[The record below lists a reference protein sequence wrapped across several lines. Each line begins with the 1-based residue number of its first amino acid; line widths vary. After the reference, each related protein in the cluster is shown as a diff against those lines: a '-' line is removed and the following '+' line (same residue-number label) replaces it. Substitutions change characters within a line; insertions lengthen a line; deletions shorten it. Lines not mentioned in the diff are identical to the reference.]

1 MGTHPIFESDFDCLT
16 DMSDYEGLSRVVTI
30 KKKKSDGLGFKL
42 KNDPKRK
49 GNIVS
54 DVSSTGPAGKC
65 GLLVGDRIIAIKKKN
80 VQNSKHADVVAEIKK
95 YAKKD
100 TIQFTVVAAACDP
113 VNPDRDEMAE
123 SSGEKIFNVQKI
135 GTSYGFSL
143 STVKNGDEYRH
154 IIKDIK
160 AGGAAQKAGM
170 ENKMI
175 LIAMNGRDCV
185 SLGHKEVV
193 QEVKSGGKNVIIRC
207 KVVTEEEI
215 AEKIA
220 EKAAEVAPVASTM
233 PAPEPETPVVAA
245 PSASGKAKICRVVK
259 SPRDNYGF
267 SCKYEKEIEL
277 ETVNRIAIGSPAQ
290 LAGLENGDRIYAV
303 NGTKIVGLSHAET
316 IALIKTYENHVV
328 FLAVPEAHWTAGMSV
343 SEASAV
349 PQWESNYGELGI
361 PRNVTLEREP
371 GERYGFT
378 IEYVNKQHVVKA
390 VGDHSPAAKAGL
402 NIGDIVWC
410 INKADVSKM
419 GHSEA
424 LNHVRENPDQVQMT
438 VVDEKAVTL
447 YTTLNIDISHELTEE
462 LQVWKASVEEE
473 TPVAAV
479 MPAPEEPEVE
489 PEVEAEPEPE
499 PEEEKIIEHP
509 VAAAVVASKII
520 ENKRDDE
527 EEPPKPRLVT
537 LVKDQGYGFFLQDQ
551 DGHYLNQI
559 SPGEPADLAGV
570 KDNDGI
576 VEINGTNVESATHA
590 HVVDLIRESGDK
602 VSFLIVDKET
612 DEYYKSRDI
621 LITSA
626 LLGIVHNAPKAR
638 LCKLVKQESG
648 FGFEVHSEKTDDYG
662 NAQFLRNIMEGGAAE
677 KAGIQEHDRLIEIN
691 KTKTAGLEHGDIV
704 GLIKGSGDTMIFLV
718 ADAECSEYYHSK
730 GVTITEEHADPLYDP
745 PTYDQQKSDPVIE
758 HPVAAAAVVAA
769 AVKKATEEDEPEPVA
784 EPVAEPEPEPEAEPE
799 PEPAAEPEPEPEAEP
814 EEGREPI
821 IEPEPDEEEL
831 KPPEE
836 PEPEPEPEP

>member
-1 MGTHPIFESDFDCLT
+1 
-16 DMSDYEGLSRVVTI
+16 
-30 KKKKSDGLGFKL
+30 
-42 KNDPKRK
+42 
-49 GNIVS
+49 
-54 DVSSTGPAGKC
+54 
-65 GLLVGDRIIAIKKKN
+65 
-80 VQNSKHADVVAEIKK
+80 
-95 YAKKD
+95 
-100 TIQFTVVAAACDP
+100 
-113 VNPDRDEMAE
+113 
-123 SSGEKIFNVQKI
+123 
-135 GTSYGFSL
+135 
-143 STVKNGDEYRH
+143 
-154 IIKDIK
+154 
-160 AGGAAQKAGM
+160 M

-185 SLGHKEVV
+185 GLGHKEVV

-207 KVVTEEEI
+207 KIVTEEEI
-215 AEKIA
+215 AEKVA
-220 EKAAEVAPVASTM
+220 EKVAEVAPVASTM
-233 PAPEPETPVVAA
+233 PAPEPFDATVDTPAVT
-245 PSASGKAKICRVVK
+245 SSGGKAKICRVVK

-267 SCKYEKEIEL
+267 SCKYEKDIEL

-328 FLAVPEAHWTAGMSV
+328 FLAVPEADWTAGMPV

-349 PQWESNYGELGI
+349 PQWEANYGELGI

-390 VGDHSPAAKAGL
+390 VGDHSPAARAGL

-462 LQVWKASVEEE
+462 LQVMIYKKGMTHSILQAWKAAVEEE
-473 TPVAAV
+473 APVAAV
-479 MPAPEEPEVE
+479 MPAPEEPVPE
-489 PEVEAEPEPE
+489 PEAEPEAEPEPE
-499 PEEEKIIEHP
+499 PEEEKKIEHP
-509 VAAAVVASKII
+509 VAAAVVAAKVI
-520 ENKRDDE
+520 ENNRSDE
-527 EEPPKPRLVT
+527 GEAPKPRLVT

-570 KDNDGI
+570 KDNDRI
-576 VEINGTNVESATHA
+576 VEINGTNVETATHA

-638 LCKLVKQESG
+638 LCKLVKQDSG
-648 FGFEVHSEKTDDYG
+648 FGFEVHSEKTDEYG

-704 GLIKGSGDTMIFLV
+704 GLIKGSGDTMVFLV

-730 GVTITEEHADPLYDP
+730 VC
-745 PTYDQQKSDPVIE
+745 
-758 HPVAAAAVVAA
+758 
-769 AVKKATEEDEPEPVA
+769 
-784 EPVAEPEPEPEAEPE
+784 
-799 PEPAAEPEPEPEAEP
+799 
-814 EEGREPI
+814 
-821 IEPEPDEEEL
+821 
-831 KPPEE
+831 
-836 PEPEPEPEP
+836 

>member
-1 MGTHPIFESDFDCLT
+1 
-16 DMSDYEGLSRVVTI
+16 
-30 KKKKSDGLGFKL
+30 
-42 KNDPKRK
+42 
-49 GNIVS
+49 
-54 DVSSTGPAGKC
+54 
-65 GLLVGDRIIAIKKKN
+65 
-80 VQNSKHADVVAEIKK
+80 
-95 YAKKD
+95 
-100 TIQFTVVAAACDP
+100 
-113 VNPDRDEMAE
+113 
-123 SSGEKIFNVQKI
+123 
-135 GTSYGFSL
+135 
-143 STVKNGDEYRH
+143 
-154 IIKDIK
+154 
-160 AGGAAQKAGM
+160 M

-185 SLGHKEVV
+185 GLGHKEVV

-207 KVVTEEEI
+207 KIVTEEEI
-215 AEKIA
+215 AEKVA
-220 EKAAEVAPVASTM
+220 EKVAEVAPVASTM
-233 PAPEPETPVVAA
+233 PAPEPFDATVDTPAVT
-245 PSASGKAKICRVVK
+245 SSGGKAKICRVVK

-267 SCKYEKEIEL
+267 SCKYEKDIEL

-328 FLAVPEAHWTAGMSV
+328 FLAVPEADWTAGMPV

-349 PQWESNYGELGI
+349 PQWEANYGELGI

-390 VGDHSPAAKAGL
+390 VGDHSPAARAGL

-462 LQVWKASVEEE
+462 LQVMIYKKGMTHSILQAWKAAVEEE
-473 TPVAAV
+473 VPVAAV
-479 MPAPEEPEVE
+479 MPAPEEPVPE
-489 PEVEAEPEPE
+489 PEAEPEAEPEPE
-499 PEEEKIIEHP
+499 PEEEKKIEHP
-509 VAAAVVASKII
+509 VAAAVVAAKVI
-520 ENKRDDE
+520 ENNRSDE
-527 EEPPKPRLVT
+527 GEAPKPRLVT

-570 KDNDGI
+570 KDNDRI
-576 VEINGTNVESATHA
+576 VEINGTNVETATHA

-638 LCKLVKQESG
+638 LCKLVKQDSG
-648 FGFEVHSEKTDDYG
+648 FGFEVHSEKTDEYG

-704 GLIKGSGDTMIFLV
+704 GLIKGSGDTMVFLV

-730 GVTITEEHADPLYDP
+730 VC
-745 PTYDQQKSDPVIE
+745 
-758 HPVAAAAVVAA
+758 
-769 AVKKATEEDEPEPVA
+769 
-784 EPVAEPEPEPEAEPE
+784 
-799 PEPAAEPEPEPEAEP
+799 
-814 EEGREPI
+814 
-821 IEPEPDEEEL
+821 
-831 KPPEE
+831 
-836 PEPEPEPEP
+836 

>member
-1 MGTHPIFESDFDCLT
+1 
-16 DMSDYEGLSRVVTI
+16 
-30 KKKKSDGLGFKL
+30 
-42 KNDPKRK
+42 
-49 GNIVS
+49 
-54 DVSSTGPAGKC
+54 
-65 GLLVGDRIIAIKKKN
+65 
-80 VQNSKHADVVAEIKK
+80 
-95 YAKKD
+95 
-100 TIQFTVVAAACDP
+100 
-113 VNPDRDEMAE
+113 
-123 SSGEKIFNVQKI
+123 
-135 GTSYGFSL
+135 
-143 STVKNGDEYRH
+143 
-154 IIKDIK
+154 
-160 AGGAAQKAGM
+160 M

-185 SLGHKEVV
+185 GLGHKEVV

-207 KVVTEEEI
+207 KIVTEEEI
-215 AEKIA
+215 AEKVA
-220 EKAAEVAPVASTM
+220 EKVAEVAPVASTM
-233 PAPEPETPVVAA
+233 PAPEPFDATVDTPAVT
-245 PSASGKAKICRVVK
+245 SSGGKAKICRVVK

-267 SCKYEKEIEL
+267 SCKYEKDIEL

-328 FLAVPEAHWTAGMSV
+328 FLAVPEADWTAGMPV

-349 PQWESNYGELGI
+349 PQWEANYGELGI

-390 VGDHSPAAKAGL
+390 VGDHSPAARAGL

-462 LQVWKASVEEE
+462 LQVMIYKKGMTHSILQAWKAAVEEE
-473 TPVAAV
+473 APVAAV
-479 MPAPEEPEVE
+479 MPAPEEPVPE
-489 PEVEAEPEPE
+489 PEAEPEAEPEPE
-499 PEEEKIIEHP
+499 PEEEKKIEHP
-509 VAAAVVASKII
+509 VAAAVVAAKVI
-520 ENKRDDE
+520 ENNRSDE
-527 EEPPKPRLVT
+527 GEAPKPRLVT

-570 KDNDGI
+570 KDNDRI
-576 VEINGTNVESATHA
+576 VEINGTNVETATHA

-638 LCKLVKQESG
+638 LCKLVKQDSG
-648 FGFEVHSEKTDDYG
+648 FGFEVHSEKTDEYG

-704 GLIKGSGDTMIFLV
+704 GLIKGSGDTMVFLV

-730 GVTITEEHADPLYDP
+730 VG
-745 PTYDQQKSDPVIE
+745 
-758 HPVAAAAVVAA
+758 
-769 AVKKATEEDEPEPVA
+769 
-784 EPVAEPEPEPEAEPE
+784 
-799 PEPAAEPEPEPEAEP
+799 
-814 EEGREPI
+814 
-821 IEPEPDEEEL
+821 
-831 KPPEE
+831 
-836 PEPEPEPEP
+836 

>member
-1 MGTHPIFESDFDCLT
+1 MKE
-16 DMSDYEGLSRVVTI
+16 
-30 KKKKSDGLGFKL
+30 DG
-42 KNDPKRK
+42 
-49 GNIVS
+49 
-54 DVSSTGPAGKC
+54 
-65 GLLVGDRIIAIKKKN
+65 
-80 VQNSKHADVVAEIKK
+80 
-95 YAKKD
+95 
-100 TIQFTVVAAACDP
+100 
-113 VNPDRDEMAE
+113 
-123 SSGEKIFNVQKI
+123 
-135 GTSYGFSL
+135 
-143 STVKNGDEYRH
+143 EYKH

-170 ENKMI
+170 DDKMI

-215 AEKIA
+215 KEKIA
-220 EKAAEVAPVASTM
+220 EKVAEVAPVASTM
-233 PAPEPETPVVAA
+233 PAPEPEKPVAA
-245 PSASGKAKICRVVK
+245 PAVTSSSGKAKICRVVK

-267 SCKYEKEIEL
+267 SCKYEKDIEL

-328 FLAVPEAHWTAGMSV
+328 FLAVPEADWTAGMSV
-343 SEASAV
+343 SEATAV
-349 PQWESNYGELGI
+349 PQWEANYGELGI

-390 VGDHSPAAKAGL
+390 VGDHSPAARAGL

-462 LQVWKASVEEE
+462 LQAWKAAVEEEE

-479 MPAPEEPEVE
+479 MPAPEEPEPEPEVE
-489 PEVEAEPEPE
+489 PEVEPEAE
-499 PEEEKIIEHP
+499 PEEEKKIEHP
-509 VAAAVVASKII
+509 VAAAVVAAKII
-520 ENKRDDE
+520 ENNRE

-570 KDNDGI
+570 KDNDRI

-638 LCKLVKQESG
+638 LCKLVKQDSG
-648 FGFEVHSEKTDDYG
+648 FGFEVHSEKTDEYG
-662 NAQFLRNIMEGGAAE
+662 NAQFLRNILEGGAAD

-691 KTKTAGLEHGDIV
+691 KTKTAGLEHGEIV
-704 GLIKGSGDTMIFLV
+704 GLIKGSGDTMVFLV

-730 GVTITEEHADPLYDP
+730 VLSKFFRI
-745 PTYDQQKSDPVIE
+745 
-758 HPVAAAAVVAA
+758 
-769 AVKKATEEDEPEPVA
+769 
-784 EPVAEPEPEPEAEPE
+784 
-799 PEPAAEPEPEPEAEP
+799 
-814 EEGREPI
+814 R
-821 IEPEPDEEEL
+821 
-831 KPPEE
+831 
-836 PEPEPEPEP
+836 